1 MGLGGFT
8 VGHVRLLCFVHCICI
23 CVLYLFIVFSLK
35 KERNGTGRIYS
46 RSCQIVVFC
55 ALYLYLCIVFV
66 YCVSFV
72 KERDGGC
79 TVGHVRSN
87 QIESKGKSRTAPAS
101 SSPSFRVASFQII
114 ISTVT

>member
-1 MGLGGFT
+1 MYSRSCQIVVF
-8 VGHVRLLCFVHCICI
+8 CIFICI
-23 CVLYLFIVFSLK
+23 CVLYLSIVFSLK
-35 KERNGTGRIYS
+35 KERNITGKIYS
-46 RSCQIVVFC
+46 RSPPIVVFC

-66 YCVSFV
+66 YCVSLG